1 MGERDSDTKLAT
13 SIQRSLDATCSKQSI
28 RWSSTRQLQI
38 IHIQEIFSSLSYF
51 FNIQTSM
58 VYCTC
63 STYMYYYLFIFFDN
77 YAFNLYYIH
86 VYTHMS
92 CMYVSYDLYSLQCT

>member
-58 VYCTC
+58 VYCT
-63 STYMYYYLFIFFDN
+63 YMYYYLFI
-77 YAFNLYYIH
+77 LYLFIF
-86 VYTHMS
+86 
-92 CMYVSYDLYSLQCT
+92 L

>member
-58 VYCTC
+58 VYCT
-63 STYMYYYLFIFFDN
+63 YMYYYLFILYLFF
-77 YAFNLYYIH
+77 FL
-86 VYTHMS
+86 
-92 CMYVSYDLYSLQCT
+92 